1 MRELRPYP
9 EYRDVNA
16 DFLAQIPRDWSLR
29 PAVTLARVLTS
40 TVDKHS
46 VDDQVPVQL
55 CNYTDVYYNDVIRA
69 SNSYM
74 KATASRDQ
82 VAAFSVIRGDVV
94 FTKDSET
101 ADDIGIPAYVVDTL
115 PGVVYGYH
123 LTTYRPSDLRYG
135 KFLKWLLDSR
145 YAKATFETRTL
156 GVTRVGLGQ
165 NTVRYLRVPT
175 PPPDEASLIGEFL
188 DRETAEI
195 DAFIAD
201 QEELIGLLAERRA
214 ATISHAVTK
223 GLDPTVPMKDSGVEW
238 IGDVPAHWD
247 IVQLRRLLDE
257 PLKYGANESADSTDP
272 GGIRYLRI
280 TDFAINGALRD
291 DTFRSLPIEIA
302 ASYMVRPGD
311 VLLARSGA
319 TVGKAFLVPD
329 DAPPSCFAGYL
340 IRVSLQ
346 RAAMTPAF
354 LFAYTQSLE
363 FGGWRDAVAVSATI
377 PNIGADKYATL
388 GVPTPP
394 LAEQFQI
401 MAFLDSEISKLDA
414 AIADARKAIALSR
427 ERRAA
432 LISAAVTGKIDV
444 REHGAVA

>member
-201 QEELIGLLAERRA
+201 QEELIGLLAERPHERQRCRMDWRCPGALGHSPIA
-214 ATISHAVTK
+214 AT
-223 GLDPTVPMKDSGVEW
+223 P
-238 IGDVPAHWD
+238 
-247 IVQLRRLLDE
+247 
-257 PLKYGANESADSTDP
+257 
-272 GGIRYLRI
+272 
-280 TDFAINGALRD
+280 
-291 DTFRSLPIEIA
+291 
-302 ASYMVRPGD
+302 
-311 VLLARSGA
+311 
-319 TVGKAFLVPD
+319 
-329 DAPPSCFAGYL
+329 
-340 IRVSLQ
+340 
-346 RAAMTPAF
+346 
-354 LFAYTQSLE
+354 
-363 FGGWRDAVAVSATI
+363 
-377 PNIGADKYATL
+377 
-388 GVPTPP
+388 
-394 LAEQFQI
+394 
-401 MAFLDSEISKLDA
+401 
-414 AIADARKAIALSR
+414 
-427 ERRAA
+427 RRA
-432 LISAAVTGKIDV
+432 IEVW
-444 REHGAVA
+444 R